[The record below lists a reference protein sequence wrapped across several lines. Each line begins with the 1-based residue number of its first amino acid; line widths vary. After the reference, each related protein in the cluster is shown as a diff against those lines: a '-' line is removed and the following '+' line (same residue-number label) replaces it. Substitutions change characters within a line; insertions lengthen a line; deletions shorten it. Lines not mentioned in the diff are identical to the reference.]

1 VRLTPLH
8 PRQITAITLAAM
20 AFAAALLLATAQS
33 AGSLDVSL
41 GSGGSVPRA
50 AQHAS
55 TAALAI
61 GPQADPLAPAL
72 RSLDHA
78 SPLTRAGT

>member
-1 VRLTPLH
+1 LTPLH

-50 AQHAS
+50 AERIS
-55 TAALAI
+55 TADSAI
-61 GPQADPLAPAL
+61 RPHADPLAPAL
-72 RSLDHA
+72 RALDRA
-78 SPLTRAGT
+78 SPLTPAGS